1 MIQVINRALD
11 IIEFVAEDAQ
21 RPKLLSEIASRLNYK
36 PGTCANIVKTLVT
49 RGYLEKT
56 EIQKGYT
63 LGNRIFTISGNTGY
77 KKELIEAAA
86 AEMQKLTQRIN
97 ENTLLAVLNGE
108 NRLVI
113 HKSNSTQQVQ
123 ASTPD
128 EKKAYDSSTGR
139 LLIAML
145 TDEALAKFIL
155 RFGLPAA
162 NLWNEA
168 NTEKKFYNQIKLIRE
183 QGYVLIEDTV
193 QIVGFAAPVKR
204 KDKTVASISIYLP
217 AFRYNEKIKNKLI
230 KNGLAIAKSIS
241 EKLI

>member
-21 RPKLLSEIASRLNYK
+21 RPKLLSEIAIRLNFK

-63 LGNRIFTISGNTGY
+63 LGNKIFTLSGNTGY

-86 AEMQKLTQRIN
+86 AEMGKLTQRIN
-97 ENTLLAVLNGE
+97 ENTLLAVLSGE

-113 HKSNSTQQVQ
+113 HKMNSKQQVQ
-123 ASTPD
+123 ANTPD

-145 TDEALAKFIL
+145 TDKELVRFVS
-155 RFGLPAA
+155 RFGLPSA
-162 NLWNEA
+162 NLWKEA
-168 NTEKKFYNQIKLIRE
+168 STEKKFYTQINLIRE
-183 QGYVLIEDTV
+183 QGYALIEDTV

-217 AFRYNEKIKNKLI
+217 AFRYNEKTKNDLI
-230 KNGLAIAKSIS
+230 KNGLATAKNIS
-241 EKLI
+241 VKLI